1 MPDIG
6 ANRPS
11 GVRLDE
17 GGKKAGKVIGE
28 MGRERMALR
37 AKRTAVVLL
46 SISSCLCLISALLSL
61 AGYLPHAVGPS
72 VVLMAASAVGCV
84 AAALESRGP

>member
-1 MPDIG
+1 MDH
-6 ANRPS
+6 
-11 GVRLDE
+11 E
-17 GGKKAGKVIGE
+17 GGKKAGEVIGE

-46 SISSCLCLISALLSL
+46 SISSFLCLISALLSL

-72 VVLMAASAVGCV
+72 VVLMVASAAGFV

>member
-1 MPDIG
+1 MLDIG

-17 GGKKAGKVIGE
+17 GGKKAGEVIGE

-46 SISSCLCLISALLSL
+46 AISSFLCLISAILSL

-72 VVLMAASAVGCV
+72 VLLIAVSATGF
-84 AAALESRGP
+84 AAAAFESR